1 MSETADGALLLLH
14 RGDNVAMAT
23 RDLPAGAEIRLAGTR
38 IVLARTT
45 PTGHKVA
52 VRPIAAGSR
61 ILKDAVPIGSA
72 TCDIAPGDYVHTHN
86 MKSDYI
92 PTYTLESGHRFAEEP
107 RS

>member
-1 MSETADGALLLLH
+1 MNETGAGTLLLLH
-14 RGDNVAMAT
+14 PGDNVAMAT
-23 RDLPAGAEIRLAGTR
+23 RDLPAGLEVQIAGAR
-38 IVLARTT
+38 INLVKTT

-52 VRPIAAGSR
+52 VRSIAAGSR
-61 ILKDAVPIGSA
+61 ILKYAVPIGSA

-92 PTYTLESGHRFAEEP
+92 PTYTLEAGHRFAEET